1 MNLLDVLIAIPLL
14 WGAYKGF
21 KRGLIFEIFMLVGL
35 ILGLYI
41 AFKFSSLI
49 NGLVGKMVDANSA
62 VIPYLSF
69 IIVFAAILLIM
80 ILFAK
85 LLENI
90 LKISSLNVLNQVAG
104 AVLGII
110 KFALVVSVILW
121 SFKSLEPHWNFINAS
136 TKKQSL
142 LYEPVLKT
150 STFLTPAFQD
160 IKEEFKDKVGS
171 EGIR

>member
-1 MNLLDVLIAIPLL
+1 
-14 WGAYKGF
+14 
-21 KRGLIFEIFMLVGL
+21 
-35 ILGLYI
+35 
-41 AFKFSSLI
+41 
-49 NGLVGKMVDANSA
+49 MVAANSA

-69 IIVFAAILLIM
+69 IIVVAGILLIM

-85 LLENI
+85 LLEKI
-90 LKISSLNVLNQVAG
+90 LKIADLNIINKIAG

-121 SFKSLEPHWNFINAS
+121 SFKALEPHWNFINAS

-150 STFLTPAFQD
+150 ASFLTPALQD
-160 IKEEFKDKVGS
+160 IKEEFKEKVGK
-171 EGIR
+171 

>member
-1 MNLLDVLIAIPLL
+1 MNLLDIIIAIPLL
-14 WGAYKGF
+14 WGAYRGF
-21 KRGLIFEIFMLVGL
+21 KRGFIFEIFMLVGL

-41 AFKFSSLI
+41 AFKFSSLL
-49 NGLVGKMVDANSA
+49 NGWVSKMVDADSA

-69 IIVFAAILLIM
+69 IIVVSGILLIM

-85 LLENI
+85 LLEKI
-90 LKISSLNVLNQVAG
+90 LKIADLNSINKVAG

-121 SFKSLEPHWNFINAS
+121 SFKALEPHWNFINAS

-150 STFLTPAFQD
+150 ASFLTPALQD
-160 IKEEFKDKVGS
+160 IKEEFKEKVGK
-171 EGIR
+171 

>member
-1 MNLLDVLIAIPLL
+1 MNILDIIIAIPLL
-14 WGAYKGF
+14 WGAYRGF
-21 KRGLIFEIFMLVGL
+21 KRGFVFEIFMLIGL

-41 AFKFSSLI
+41 AFKFSSLL
-49 NGLVGKMVDANSA
+49 NGWVSKIVSADSA

-69 IIVFAAILLIM
+69 IIVFASILLIL
-80 ILFAK
+80 IFLAR

-90 LKISSLNVLNQVAG
+90 LKAISLNALNQVAG

-110 KFALVVSVILW
+110 KFALVTSIILW
-121 SFKSLEPHWNFINAS
+121 SFKALEPHWNFINDS

-150 STFLTPAFQD
+150 ASFLTPALQD
-160 IKEEFKDKVGS
+160 IKKEFKENVGK
-171 EGIR
+171 

>member
-1 MNLLDVLIAIPLL
+1 MNVLDIIIAIPLL

-21 KRGLIFEIFMLVGL
+21 KRGFIFEMFMLIGL

-41 AFKFSSLI
+41 AFKFSGLI
-49 NGLVGKMVDANSA
+49 NDLVAKMVAANSA
-62 VIPYLSF
+62 AIPYISF
-69 IIVFAAILLIM
+69 IIVFAAILLIL

-85 LLENI
+85 LLEGI
-90 LKISSLNVLNQVAG
+90 LKAVSLNVLNQVAG

-121 SFKSLEPHWNFINAS
+121 SFKALEPHWNFINAS

-142 LYEPVLKT
+142 LYDPVLKT
-150 STFLTPAFQD
+150 ASFLTPALQD
-160 IKEEFKDKVGS
+160 IKEEFKEKVGK
-171 EGIR
+171 